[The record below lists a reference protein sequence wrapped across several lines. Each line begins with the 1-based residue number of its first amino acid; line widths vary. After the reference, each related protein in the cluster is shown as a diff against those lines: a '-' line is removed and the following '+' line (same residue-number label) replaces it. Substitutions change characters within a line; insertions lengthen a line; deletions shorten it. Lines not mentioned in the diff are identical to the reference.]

1 MTENSPEYFC
11 DYSLRT
17 GTRRERG
24 IYRGERGEVR
34 DRPPGEEKD
43 VAVVAWVAGEV
54 LRAVLARV

>member
-1 MTENSPEYFC
+1 VSA
-11 DYSLRT
+11 
-17 GTRRERG
+17 G
-24 IYRGERGEVR
+24 YRGVRGEVR